1 MHFAV
6 WLKGKARPGTI
17 NFQHTREQYEVKNRH
32 WNSQNR
38 PTELY
43 HCCKGWLFFELL
55 WLCTFSAGN
64 IQKPGTQKHAESAKA
79 LHKSSDIS
87 RVRVAF
93 EELPNC
99 WKPQL
104 CIETILR
111 KNALN
116 IQYNFLNLKACNFPH
131 SLHSQHLPANCMKN
145 YTWGTFKLSL
155 GATPIEVNALI
166 YLFPKKISV
175 KQCVTWASEV

>member
-1 MHFAV
+1 MRLRIGIEI
-6 WLKGKARPGTI
+6 LKIVPLSCTTAAKDGSSTSSCGSV
-17 NFQHTREQYEVKNRH
+17 H
-32 WNSQNR
+32 S
-38 PTELY
+38 
-43 HCCKGWLFFELL
+43 LL
-55 WLCTFSAGN
+55 EIYRNQGLR
-64 IQKPGTQKHAESAKA
+64 KHAEGAKA

-93 EELPNC
+93 EELSNC

-104 CIETILR
+104 CIETILK

-166 YLFPKKISV
+166 YLLPKKISV
-175 KQCVTWASEV
+175 KQCATWASEV